1 VISEF
6 IENKSEDFMR
16 RFILP
21 PVLRTLDDD
30 IPLEY
35 LNESRMVCI
44 SFIHVDTIP
53 IDHEHDDPMF
63 RDIMV
68 QIVNKCFVKIY
79 TSVARMHGALTK
91 VIMFDKGLT
100 YLVVFGLP
108 GYINE
113 HQVFIFIFNSL
124 FIYLFLTFF

>member
-1 VISEF
+1 
-6 IENKSEDFMR
+6 MR
-16 RFILP
+16 RFIIP
-21 PVLRTLDDD
+21 PVLRKVDDD

-44 SFIHVDTIP
+44 CFIHVDTVP
-53 IDHEHDDPMF
+53 INLEKSETMT
-63 RDIMV
+63 

-79 TSVARMHGALTK
+79 SGVTRMQGALTK

-113 HQVFIFIFNSL
+113 HQVHKLIM
-124 FIYLFLTFF
+124 